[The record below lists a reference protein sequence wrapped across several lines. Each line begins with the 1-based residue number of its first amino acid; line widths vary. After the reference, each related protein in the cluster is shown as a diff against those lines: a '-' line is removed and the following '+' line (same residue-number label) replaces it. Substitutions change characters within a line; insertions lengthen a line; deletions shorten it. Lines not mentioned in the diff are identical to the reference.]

1 MCHTG
6 QTGAAVSISA
16 LFVVTVAD
24 NSLRKLLAEAT
35 ALVFGSTLSF
45 SLFRGITKTT
55 VARVSAHH

>member
-16 LFVVTVAD
+16 LFVVIVAD
-24 NSLRKLLAEAT
+24 NSLRELLAEAT
-35 ALVFGSTLSF
+35 ALVFSSTLSF
-45 SLFRGITKTT
+45 SLIRSIAKTT

>member
-16 LFVVTVAD
+16 LFVVIVAD
-24 NSLRKLLAEAT
+24 NSLRELLAEAA
-35 ALVFGSTLSF
+35 ALVFSSTLSF
-45 SLFRGITKTT
+45 SLIRSIAKTT